1 MDRAVLTTD
10 EIVDRLRTLDP
21 GWSGTSAELSRTVEF
36 PSFRT
41 AIDFLDLM
49 APIAERMDHHPDVA
63 LSWRTVR
70 LTLTTHSSGGVTRA
84 DLALAAEL
92 DAVITPLTSGG

>member
-1 MDRAVLTTD
+1 
-10 EIVDRLRTLDP
+10 
-21 GWSGTSAELSRTVEF
+21 
-36 PSFRT
+36 
-41 AIDFLDLM
+41 DFLDLM

>member
-10 EIVDRLRTLDP
+10 EIADRLRTLDP
-21 GWSGTSAELSRTVEF
+21 GWSGTSAELRRTVEF

-70 LTLTTHSSGGVTRA
+70 LTLTTHSSGGVTHA

-92 DAVITPLTSGG
+92 DAVITPLTSGS